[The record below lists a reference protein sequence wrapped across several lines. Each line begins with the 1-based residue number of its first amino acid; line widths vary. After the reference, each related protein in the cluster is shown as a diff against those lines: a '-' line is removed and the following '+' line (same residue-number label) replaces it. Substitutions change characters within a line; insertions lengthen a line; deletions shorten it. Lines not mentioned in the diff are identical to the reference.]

1 MSKVFF
7 FSSFNKS
14 VLIKMQFKIAFLAAL
29 AMALTVSAHNP
40 VADVE
45 NTNVHT
51 AGIAQ
56 DVANGINADKLAQN
70 LNAHVLAD
78 VA

>member
-1 MSKVFF
+1 
-7 FSSFNKS
+7 
-14 VLIKMQFKIAFLAAL
+14 MQFKIAFLAAF
-29 AMALTVSAHNP
+29 AMVLTVSAHGS

-45 NTNVHT
+45 NTNVHA

-56 DVANGINADKLAQN
+56 DVASDLNADKLAQN

-78 VA
+78 VV